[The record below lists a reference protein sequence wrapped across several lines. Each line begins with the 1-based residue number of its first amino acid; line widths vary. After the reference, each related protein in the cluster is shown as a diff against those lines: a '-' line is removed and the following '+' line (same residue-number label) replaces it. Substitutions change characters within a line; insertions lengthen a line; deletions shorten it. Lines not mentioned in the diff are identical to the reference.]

1 MKKNLFSLI
10 ILLALST
17 LGYSKSLYSVYIS
30 EGMSFYKLENYE
42 EAIKNFKQAL
52 DLNPNDP
59 LPHRMIGL
67 CYYKIQKLDDAIK
80 YLSTSLTLEKS
91 DNPITL
97 SIIGNIYFRQ
107 NKYYNAT
114 LVYEKLSE
122 ITNSAFISYRLMTLC
137 EKLNKLE
144 ESVNVGEKFLSNP
157 TWEDFNKQIFI
168 SKLRSLYVK
177 LGNKY
182 KNQGEKQ
189 KANFYF
195 EKAKKLN

>member
-1 MKKNLFSLI
+1 
-10 ILLALST
+10 
-17 LGYSKSLYSVYIS
+17 
-30 EGMSFYKLENYE
+30 
-42 EAIKNFKQAL
+42 
-52 DLNPNDP
+52 
-59 LPHRMIGL
+59 
-67 CYYKIQKLDDAIK
+67 
-80 YLSTSLTLEKS
+80 
-91 DNPITL
+91 
-97 SIIGNIYFRQ
+97 
-107 NKYYNAT
+107 
-114 LVYEKLSE
+114 
-122 ITNSAFISYRLMTLC
+122 LMTLC

>member
-17 LGYSKSLYSVYIS
+17 LGYSKSIYSVYIS

-122 ITNSAFISYRLMTLC
+122 ITNSAFIS
-137 EKLNKLE
+137 
-144 ESVNVGEKFLSNP
+144 
-157 TWEDFNKQIFI
+157 
-168 SKLRSLYVK
+168 
-177 LGNKY
+177 
-182 KNQGEKQ
+182 
-189 KANFYF
+189 
-195 EKAKKLN
+195 